1 MSLKNLS
8 MRSRLLLS
16 LVPNIICA
24 LLVSLQTYFASRTD
38 NPELEDSMRMLE
50 ITNQQELAMVHMSEA
65 LRGYLLDPTRDSEYT
80 RKKEADALYLK
91 LSEELQ
97 TLTQDNKDI
106 QDLNKRMADFDAT
119 TLDEKEN
126 QVADMIKKRDPN
138 ALAFYNDVYADAR
151 RFQVENFSKLKKL
164 VHEHSTQSVQNIKQR
179 TYYAGLM
186 SIAALWIGMVI
197 GVGLTAAVAFQV
209 SKSTEEVFGR
219 INKVSD
225 AVAHSSRSIHEEA
238 GELSEAVQ
246 RQSAAIQ
253 ETAASVNEISAMIK
267 NNSDSAV
274 DSRQYSRVS
283 RDHADQGVLDFKKL
297 LASIDDIRKSQESIF
312 LQVEKSHQG
321 VAEINGIISQID
333 EKTRVINDIVFQT
346 KLLSFNASV
355 EAARAGEH
363 GKGFAVVAEEV
374 GNLARMSG
382 VAAQE
387 ITGLLNHS
395 TARVSSIIAG
405 SRESVR
411 DTIEKASALLD
422 SSIKSIKNF
431 ERILGEITQAVNYV
445 DNKVDAIS
453 TASREQETAVTEI
466 SKVMQGLD
474 ADTQK
479 SALFAHHAASS
490 AQHLHEQSEE
500 LEQLVL
506 RMTQLLFGEKA
517 VGKVRTPAAKP
528 TSDEDSTDEG
538 SFDDE
543 DDRVDQRV
551 A

>member
-246 RQSAAIQ
+246 RQSSAIQ

-363 GKGFAVVAEEV
+363 GKGFTVVAEEV

-382 VAAQE
+382 VAAQD